1 VFSPFYGLRCYAP
14 FTRELEGGPEDQ
26 HPTTPFSGVV
36 RHSKIGRPMSASGQ
50 KRTFTHLRPMS
61 ALPPEADIRSLIRPF
76 CLLALSQNRLRI
88 GPSVVGVDPVHGS
101 IFNYALLACA
111 SVPVSSCRTWACRC
125 RDAQWEKKWTF
136 LKIFFFVWFL
146 VIVTLLAVLLR

>member
-1 VFSPFYGLRCYAP
+1 MAAILSPHSTVLLTCVVTKPA
-14 FTRELEGGPEDQ
+14 ED
-26 HPTTPFSGVV
+26 
-36 RHSKIGRPMSASGQ
+36 R
-50 KRTFTHLRPMS
+50 
-61 ALPPEADIRSLIRPF
+61 
-76 CLLALSQNRLRI
+76 
-88 GPSVVGVDPVHGS
+88 PSVVGVDPVHGS

-146 VIVTLLAVLLR
+146 VIVTLLAVLLRRCRGGMLFF